1 MCSATEAELLLRLFW
16 NDCGTPRRFP
26 LALLRAQPPPSSCH
40 GSPCLFSI
48 TPIAIKQSTSY
59 RFGEISFIGTWA
71 RSFYPATW
79 TNALKIIQRHKQQ
92 RTDGCAPTYG
102 SVQSV
107 LWRETHLEWKDHS
120 ADHPATIT
128 MGCHLIGKGDYACGK
143 KNAQCPDR
151 KTDAGVTTVEP
162 CLPDDF
168 HVQKRSRTSPP
179 WNVYKR
185 RIPTNMA
192 KWGRQAVEV

>member
-26 LALLRAQPPPSSCH
+26 LALLRAQTPPSSCH

-120 ADHPATIT
+120 ADHPATII
-128 MGCHLIGKGDYACGK
+128 MGCHLIGK
-143 KNAQCPDR
+143 
-151 KTDAGVTTVEP
+151 EP

-192 KWGRQAVEV
+192 KWGRQAVEA